1 MWEKLKDF
9 LYEISDILFALLIIF
24 VMSVVITW
32 KITDS
37 MAFSKNKNSF
47 PTQNQTSVHMEHSK
61 NTSSD
66 KTDVSEKTEPEEENA
81 DNPSPSQSD
90 EPIQINIPSGIP
102 AANIATIL
110 EENNLIQSASDFIAR
125 IEERQLANQ
134 LKFGTFQFKQG
145 SSLDEIIDILTGQH

>member
-9 LYEISDILFALLIIF
+9 LYEISDILFALIIIF
-24 VMSVVITW
+24 LMSIVITW

-37 MAFSKNKNSF
+37 MAYSKNKNSLS
-47 PTQNQTSVHMEHSK
+47 NQTSIHMEHSK
-61 NTSSD
+61 SD
-66 KTDVSEKTEPEEENA
+66 SEKTDVSDAAEPEEEDDTENH
-81 DNPSPSQSD
+81 STSQSSD
-90 EPIQINIPSGIP
+90 LIEINIPSGIP

-110 EENNLIQSASDFIAR
+110 EENNLIQNANDFIAR

-134 LKFGTFQFKQG
+134 LKFGTFQFEKE